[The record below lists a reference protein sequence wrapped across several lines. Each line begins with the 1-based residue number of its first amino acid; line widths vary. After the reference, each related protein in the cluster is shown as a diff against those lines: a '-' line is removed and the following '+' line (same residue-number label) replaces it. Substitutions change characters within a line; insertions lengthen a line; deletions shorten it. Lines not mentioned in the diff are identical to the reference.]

1 MIVVQNKQPNTLF
14 RISKLFLFNMYIMDL
29 IKTFNSL
36 CTPAQFYLA
45 ISTVS
50 IVGML
55 LQNLGNSSKYCIGTI
70 QAPCPTHN
78 MVYFAIKAVY
88 VLIWTFLLQKLCK
101 NGYKNISWFLV
112 LLPLI
117 TMFVLIAIFM
127 LALLQQ

>member
-1 MIVVQNKQPNTLF
+1 MIVEQNKQPNTLF

-29 IKTFNSL
+29 MKTFNSL

-50 IVGML
+50 IVGMV
-55 LQNLGNSSKYCIGTI
+55 LQNLGNSNKYCIGTI

-78 MVYFAIKAVY
+78 MVYFAVKAVY
-88 VLIWTFLLQKLCK
+88 VIIWTFLLQKLCK
-101 NGYKNISWFLV
+101 KGYKNISWFLV

-127 LALLQQ
+127 LTLMHQ

>member
-1 MIVVQNKQPNTLF
+1 
-14 RISKLFLFNMYIMDL
+14 MYIMDL
-29 IKTFNSL
+29 MKTFNSL

-55 LQNLGNSSKYCIGTI
+55 LQNLGNSNKYCIGTL

-78 MVYFAIKAVY
+78 MVYFAIKALY
-88 VLIWTFLLQKLCK
+88 VIIWTFLLQKLCK
-101 NGYKNISWFLV
+101 KGYKNISWFLV

-127 LALLQQ
+127 LALMQQ

>member
-1 MIVVQNKQPNTLF
+1 MIVVQSKRHNTLF
-14 RISKLFLFNMYIMDL
+14 KISKLFLFNMYIMEL
-29 IKTFNSL
+29 LKTFNSL

-55 LQNLGNSSKYCIGTI
+55 LQNLGNSNKYCIGTL

-78 MVYFAIKAVY
+78 MVYFAIKALY
-88 VLIWTFLLQKLCK
+88 VVIWTFLLQKLCK
-101 NGYKNISWFLV
+101 KGYKNISWFLV

-127 LALLQQ
+127 LALMQQ

>member
-1 MIVVQNKQPNTLF
+1 MIVVQNKQHNTHF

-29 IKTFNSL
+29 MKTFNSL

-55 LQNLGNSSKYCIGTI
+55 LQNLGNSNKYCIGTL

-78 MVYFAIKAVY
+78 MVYFAIKALY
-88 VLIWTFLLQKLCK
+88 VIIWTFLLQKLCK
-101 NGYKNISWFLV
+101 KGYKNISWFLV

-127 LALLQQ
+127 LALMQQ